1 MRVAISPHH
10 TNPRSSTLDFW
21 RKTTDIE
28 RYRVIQAQK
37 KKQINIP
44 TRWVIS
50 RYSEIWKIVLFWQK
64 FWILGSK
71 FYLSSNMNKQ
81 EHLIIAHRL
90 AEMEKRRIGTRFLDH
105 EVCSTVKGAS
115 NQQQQFD
122 YQANHFEKIA
132 ALIIFANFY

>member
-1 MRVAISPHH
+1 
-10 TNPRSSTLDFW
+10 
-21 RKTTDIE
+21 
-28 RYRVIQAQK
+28 
-37 KKQINIP
+37 
-44 TRWVIS
+44 
-50 RYSEIWKIVLFWQK
+50 
-64 FWILGSK
+64 
-71 FYLSSNMNKQ
+71 MNKQ